1 MAITRLKT
9 SSIIEGFPKS
19 KSVLTGNDAIFAGSY
34 ESIATVNVG
43 AGGQA
48 SIVFSSI
55 PSTYTHLQVR
65 ALARNTTAETASNT
79 FSRFN
84 GDTGNNY
91 TAHWLTGDGAS
102 ASSNNVVPWDVNLV
116 ANIPAANATAG
127 IFGVM
132 IYDVLD
138 YANTNKFKTVRSLTG
153 NDRNGSGSVWLDSG
167 LWRSTSAISTITFTT
182 GTNFAEYSSFAL
194 YGIK

>member
-1 MAITRLKT
+1 MANSRIAT
-9 SSIIEGFPKS
+9 SSIVQGFPKS
-19 KSVLTGNDAIFAGSY
+19 RSVLTGNDVILAGSY

-84 GDTGNNY
+84 SDTGNNY
-91 TAHWLTGDGAS
+91 SAHWITGDGSSAS
-102 ASSNNVVPWDVNLV
+102 ANRVLPWDVNLV
-116 ANIPAANATAG
+116 ANIPAANTASG

-132 IYDVLD
+132 IYDILD
-138 YANTNKFKTVRSLTG
+138 YANTNKLKTVRSLTG
-153 NDRNGSGSVWLDSG
+153 NDRNGSGSIWSDSG
-167 LWRSTSAISTITFTT
+167 LWNSTAAISTITFTT